1 MLRFP
6 GDAMA
11 ALSFS
16 DDVIGTLGFSGEAMA
31 MMDFFDVG
39 AVVVLVGAVF
49 FTSLLLVFSLML
61 LSLFLLFY

>member
-16 DDVIGTLGFSGEAMA
+16 DDVMGTLGFSGEAMA
-31 MMDFFDVG
+31 MLDFFDVD

-49 FTSLLLVFSLML
+49 FT
-61 LSLFLLFY
+61 

>member
-1 MLRFP
+1 MTGRRMPLLLLLLKPVEMLRFP

-16 DDVIGTLGFSGEAMA
+16 DDVMGTLGFSGEAMA
-31 MMDFFDVG
+31 MLDFFDVD

-49 FTSLLLVFSLML
+49 FT
-61 LSLFLLFY
+61 